1 MRKSYVVLILSILII
16 STSIF
21 ELTGYSVNFGSV
33 YPYLIKPLTW
43 IILGII
49 IFIFFRNTVLISRKY
64 KKEVD
69 FNVIISTLIYFM
81 IYFILGYIKGFAH
94 NPYDRS
100 LSGIIINLWTFLP
113 VLFVKEYAR
122 YFMIN
127 NCNKKRI
134 FFWAL
139 YISLL
144 FTFIEL
150 NVFKFDTYFE
160 SSLST
165 VEFFMQTFIPKLI
178 VNLYLTYVS
187 YFAGIGSPIIY
198 ALVPQLA
205 LYILPILPDL
215 DWATVSILD
224 ATIPFFSYIYINY
237 KINLIDRMNRANYEK
252 TIGIKGML
260 AMVLMVVIMMCF
272 GLGIFPVKP
281 LVIASNSMAPKIH
294 RGDIV
299 LIVDKDVNKVKEND
313 IIRYQMDGY
322 YVVHRVQ
329 RVIKGKDGKVQF
341 ITKGD
346 NNNDVDIFPVK
357 ENQFAGVV
365 KLNIPLIGYP
375 TLILN
380 ELLNSNAGD
389 NVKVEKGN

>member
-1 MRKSYVVLILSILII
+1 MSILII